1 MEYAMMSKYFTNL
14 LKPTLFIIAAT
25 LSMPT
30 FATDDSK
37 NIDMQELRQ
46 KISIDKRQ
54 IVENNMHLTD
64 TEAKAFWPI
73 YDAYQNDLQQINQR
87 IANLINSLA
96 LAENMGAVL
105 NSTAKTLLD
114 EAIAIQ
120 LDEAK
125 LRKSYVPK
133 LSKALPLTKVARYS
147 QIEFKIRAIV
157 YYELAGA
164 IPLIE

>member
-1 MEYAMMSKYFTNL
+1 MMNKYLTNL
-14 LKPTLFIIAAT
+14 LKPALFIIATT
-25 LSMPT
+25 LTMPV
-30 FATDDSK
+30 FATDDTK
-37 NIDMQELRQ
+37 NIDMQVLRQ
-46 KISIDKRQ
+46 KISADKQ
-54 IVENNMHLTD
+54 QVVADNMNLTD
-64 TEAKAFWPI
+64 AEAKVFWPI

-87 IANLINSLA
+87 IANLINSFA
-96 LAENMGAVL
+96 LADNMGAVL
-105 NSTAKTLLD
+105 NSTAKALLD

-157 YYELAGA
+157 YYELAAA

>member
-1 MEYAMMSKYFTNL
+1 MMSKYLTNL
-14 LKPTLFIIAAT
+14 LKPALFIIATT
-25 LSMPT
+25 LAMPA

-37 NIDMQELRQ
+37 NIDMQVLRQ
-46 KISIDKRQ
+46 KMSADKRL
-54 IVENNMHLTD
+54 IVANNMNLTD
-64 TEAKAFWPI
+64 AEAKKFWPI

-87 IANLINSLA
+87 LANLINSFA
-96 LAENMGAVL
+96 LADSMGAVL
-105 NSTAKTLLD
+105 NSTAKALLD
-114 EAIAIQ
+114 EAIAIR

-125 LRKSYVPK
+125 LMKSYVPK